1 MPLLCPR
8 PAHPRRR
15 SAIPRLTSSGLGLAI
30 LLGVSAPAKAQS
42 LFELYEAARGF
53 DATYRA
59 ARALADSAQ
68 YRAEQVYAL
77 RRPQVGLGA
86 SLSHSTSDDGTGD
99 AKLRTA
105 SVSVNATQTLFN
117 RANDVAIAQAK
128 KSLDEARADV
138 ALAEHDLILR
148 VSQAYFDVLGAQD
161 ALSAA
166 QATRT
171 AISEQL
177 ASVKRSFEVGTGTVT
192 DTREAQ
198 ARFDL
203 ATAQEI
209 AAENELRTRRIA
221 LETLIGRNALRPRP
235 LAGPIALEP
244 LAPGPVEQWVSA
256 TDDAPAVRKALV
268 GYDVARLE
276 TDKARANRL
285 PTVGLSGGVGRVNTR
300 ASPETP
306 INQSGSATTTTVSV
320 VLNLPLFTGHATQN
334 RIRETL
340 LLEEQSRNILEAARR
355 SVAQTTRVA
364 YFSVQS
370 QQAQVKALEAA
381 ESSSQLALDATQL
394 GYRAGVRVNLDVLNA
409 QTQLFTTR
417 RDLAKAR
424 YAVLVEALNLRRAA
438 GTLKADDVLAVS
450 RLLAK

>member
-1 MPLLCPR
+1 
-8 PAHPRRR
+8 
-15 SAIPRLTSSGLGLAI
+15 
-30 LLGVSAPAKAQS
+30 
-42 LFELYEAARGF
+42 
-53 DATYRA
+53 
-59 ARALADSAQ
+59 
-68 YRAEQVYAL
+68 
-77 RRPQVGLGA
+77 
-86 SLSHSTSDDGTGD
+86 
-99 AKLRTA
+99 
-105 SVSVNATQTLFN
+105 
-117 RANDVAIAQAK
+117 
-128 KSLDEARADV
+128 
-138 ALAEHDLILR
+138 
-148 VSQAYFDVLGAQD
+148 
-161 ALSAA
+161 
-166 QATRT
+166 
-171 AISEQL
+171 
-177 ASVKRSFEVGTGTVT
+177 
-192 DTREAQ
+192 
-198 ARFDL
+198 
-203 ATAQEI
+203 
-209 AAENELRTRRIA
+209 
-221 LETLIGRNALRPRP
+221 
-235 LAGPIALEP
+235 
-244 LAPGPVEQWVSA
+244 VSA